1 MSGVRCPVARGAVG
15 RVTGPSQGTVAAHII
30 NDVSGPADSHTRIHR
45 SGPVRLFQVAITFY
59 AIGVVS
65 WLILGLLPTLAG
77 TIPAFARL
85 LAEIA
90 AGSGPFA
97 AAAARILEVDATM
110 AMTPAGQAWL
120 QYGFSVLNLTL
131 GLVLAVRR
139 PDQRVPQLLAFALLG
154 TAATFNDPAHRAFH
168 VTGSPWPIALAHF
181 GFHVVSGVC
190 YLWAVVLYPDG
201 GMPGARWVT
210 PWVRRIAVAT
220 ISAAAVAVCWFSS
233 FLAHPQFFVLF
244 FGAVIPLC
252 GVTTQTIKLGGG
264 RQTPSE
270 RSASRLLCAAL
281 LPALATAGAWAAAT
295 AVQAVATRP
304 TPAAAAFANR
314 VQSLFPAVF
323 AVVPVVL
330 FAAIVRYRLW
340 DIDRIL
346 GRVLVYGFLLTVIA
360 VGYGAALVVG
370 GWLAG
375 GTLWWSIA
383 ILALVVT
390 AVEPL
395 RRRATR
401 WANRLVYGQV
411 LSPTEAMRNLTAGL
425 EQLSPAGGLEQVVEV
440 VVQAT
445 RAAEA
450 AVWVGAGPTWTRV
463 TGAATEDRPR
473 VPDSDVDLAR
483 SLGGT
488 VSWPIEHHGDRLALL
503 VVRVPGGTRLTAA
516 DNALIGDVAGHAG
529 LLVHNALLGV
539 RLVRDI
545 ERLDALA
552 AELRLARRILVAA
565 QDGRRQQIERDLH
578 DGAQQAIVAAV
589 IEVGIARTTT
599 AEESPPFDEVRRMV
613 GIAEAMLDDL
623 TTDGRPAILVS
634 EGLGGALTA
643 VADLATRAGARVE
656 LKIDA
661 DRPQA
666 CDPDVWK
673 QAELTAWFCCS
684 EALQNIAKYAGAQ
697 TASVT
702 VGIDDDEL
710 RFAVVDD
717 GRGFDTTKPD
727 VTGGL
732 ENLHRRC
739 AAVGGRLVVES
750 MPGRGTRLLGSLPLT
765 GVLTG
770 VGGSR

>member
-1 MSGVRCPVARGAVG
+1 M
-15 RVTGPSQGTVAAHII
+15 
-30 NDVSGPADSHTRIHR
+30 
-45 SGPVRLFQVAITFY
+45 RLFRVAITCY

-65 WLILGLLPTLAG
+65 WLVLGLLPTLAG
-77 TIPAFARL
+77 SIPAFARV
-85 LAEIA
+85 LADIA

-97 AAAARILEVDATM
+97 AAAARILDVDATM

-131 GLVLAVRR
+131 GLVLAIRR

-168 VTGSPWPIALAHF
+168 VTGSPWPIAMAHF
-181 GFHVVSGVC
+181 AFHVISGVC

-201 GMPGARWVT
+201 AMPGARWLT
-210 PWVRRIAVAT
+210 PLVRRVAVVAV
-220 ISAAAVAVCWFSS
+220 SAAAVAVCWFSS

-244 FGAVIPLC
+244 FGGVIPVC
-252 GVTTQTIKLGGG
+252 GVAAQAIKLGGR
-264 RQTPSE
+264 RQSPTD

-281 LPALATAGAWAAAT
+281 VPALATATAWVAATVVQTWAA
-295 AVQAVATRP
+295 P
-304 TPAAAAFANR
+304 PAAAAAATFASR

-330 FAAIVRYRLW
+330 FAVIVRYRLW
-340 DIDRIL
+340 DIDRIV
-346 GRVLVYGFLLTVIA
+346 GRVLVYGFLVTVIA

-370 GWLAG
+370 GRLAG
-375 GTLWWSIA
+375 GTLWWSVA
-383 ILALVVT
+383 ILAVVVA

-401 WANRLVYGQV
+401 WANRLVYGQS
-411 LSPTEAMRNLTAGL
+411 LSPTEAMRDLTAGL
-425 EQLSPAGGLEQVVEV
+425 EQLSPAGGLEQVVDV
-440 VVQAT
+440 VVRST

-450 AVWVGAGPTWTRV
+450 AVWVAAGAAWTRV
-463 TGAATEDRPR
+463 TGIATPDRPR
-473 VPDSDVDLAR
+473 AADTDVDPAA

-488 VSWPIEHHGDRLALL
+488 VSWPIEHHGDRLAVL
-503 VVRVPGGTRLTAA
+503 VVRVPPGTRLTAA
-516 DNALIGDVAGHAG
+516 DDGLIADVARHAG

-565 QDGRRQQIERDLH
+565 QDSRRQQIERDLH

-589 IEVGIARTTT
+589 IEVGIARSTA
-599 AEESPPFDEVRRMV
+599 AEELPPLDEVRRMV
-613 GIAEAMLDDL
+613 GVAGAMLDDL
-623 TTDGRPAILVS
+623 TADGRPAILVGQ
-634 EGLGGALTA
+634 GLGGALTA
-643 VADLATRAGARVE
+643 AAELATRAGPRVE
-656 LKIDA
+656 LTIDA
-661 DRPQA
+661 DRPAA
-666 CDPDVWK
+666 CDPDVWA
-673 QAELTAWFCCS
+673 QAELTTWFCCS

-697 TASVT
+697 TVSLS

-710 RFAVVDD
+710 RFAVSDD
-717 GRGFDTTKPD
+717 GRGFDATRAD
-727 VTGGL
+727 LAGGL
-732 ENLHRRC
+732 EHLHRRC